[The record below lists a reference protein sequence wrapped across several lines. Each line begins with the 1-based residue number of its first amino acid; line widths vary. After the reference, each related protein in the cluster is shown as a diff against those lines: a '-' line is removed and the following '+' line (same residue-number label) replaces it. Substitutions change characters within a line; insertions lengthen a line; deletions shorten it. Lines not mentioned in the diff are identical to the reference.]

1 MSDEIRPARLVW
13 RRPDGHDLAFNLEP
27 RALIVG
33 RDEEAD
39 LRVDEPL
46 VSRQHAR
53 LEPRDG
59 GWLLTDLGSTN
70 FTRVNGDV
78 INERLL
84 ENGDQIRFARAQCT
98 FELAPAVVRIEPPP
112 PPADDPRDDTMVDA
126 VSDPDL
132 KPPAD

>member
-1 MSDEIRPARLVW
+1 MTDTVRPARLVW
-13 RRPDGHDLAFNLEP
+13 RRPDGHELAFKLEP

-59 GWLLTDLGSTN
+59 EWLLTDLGSTN
-70 FTRVNGDV
+70 FTRVNGDIV
-78 INERLL
+78 TERLL
-84 ENGDQIRFARAQCT
+84 EHGDQIRIARAECR
-98 FELAPAVVRIEPPP
+98 FEASASSEATASEATGPN
-112 PPADDPRDDTMVDA
+112 PADLTVVDGA
-126 VSDPDL
+126 DLPPSDETS
-132 KPPAD
+132 